1 MQGES
6 SKNALVHFYCRT
18 AAYCAL
24 RKSKRLKI
32 SYDWRGMPVEFV
44 RETCTAYG
52 HYTVCDS
59 TKLVMAYDGSGRR
72 VSKTRMKKTA
82 FDGPWYADLVTHYT
96 GIGTEIRENMPGGTL
111 KDVRVVVNMP
121 VFFRV
126 TLTRLKPRS
135 YIEKDILRLSNGGAI
150 LPKQSFGASRQGLG
164 RYGIE
169 DADRMAEDGS
179 AQTFEWFLKNHLG
192 STMLVYGT
200 GGTSGG
206 LKAAYDY
213 RSFGEQVT
221 LTESADKVTENFT
234 GKEKD
239 DEIALNY
246 FGARYL
252 DPTLGVW
259 ISVDPMR
266 QFASPY
272 LYVGNG
278 MNPVNAIDP
287 DGKAPYQIA
296 VFVDILRAESEKPTL
311 DSYRDFQAAAK
322 WGREKFGED
331 FEIRI
336 IWNQKEMLDF
346 VKAGKYTAIIAHTLL
361 DRKGN
366 PEQGTLVNREKDYD
380 QIDLYRLDFDLFEI
394 NSYAK
399 VFGCYVGSWYDD
411 FANIDLGSNKGPLSM
426 GDAYQGAADYLKDKG
441 KNR

>member
-6 SKNALVHFYCRT
+6 CKNALVHFYCRT
-18 AAYCAL
+18 VVYCAL
-24 RKSKRLKI
+24 RNSMRLKI

-44 RETCTAYG
+44 
-52 HYTVCDS
+52 HD
-59 TKLVMAYDGSGRR
+59 
-72 VSKTRMKKTA
+72 VSDA
-82 FDGPWYADLVTHYT
+82 
-96 GIGTEIRENMPGGTL
+96 
-111 KDVRVVVNMP
+111 KD
-121 VFFRV
+121 
-126 TLTRLKPRS
+126 
-135 YIEKDILRLSNGGAI
+135 
-150 LPKQSFGASRQGLG
+150 
-164 RYGIE
+164 
-169 DADRMAEDGS
+169 
-179 AQTFEWFLKNHLG
+179 
-192 STMLVYGT
+192 
-200 GGTSGG
+200 
-206 LKAAYDY
+206 AYDY
-213 RSFGEQVT
+213 RSFGEQIT
-221 LTESADKVTENFT
+221 MTSSPTGKVTENFT
-234 GKEKD
+234 GKELD
-239 DEIALNY
+239 DETQLDY

-252 DPTLGVW
+252 DPMLGVW

-296 VFVDILRAESEKPTL
+296 VIVDILRAESEKPTL

-411 FANIDLGSNKGPLSM
+411 FANIDLGSNKDRLSM